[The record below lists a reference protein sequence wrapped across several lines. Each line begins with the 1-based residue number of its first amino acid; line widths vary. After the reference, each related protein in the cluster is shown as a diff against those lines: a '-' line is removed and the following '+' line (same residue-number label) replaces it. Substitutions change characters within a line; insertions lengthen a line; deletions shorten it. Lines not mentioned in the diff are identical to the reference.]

1 MEATLSEAQN
11 TPLLGELSLSLQ
23 ASPRAPFVSSR
34 ANVTSWCPQNVITHS
49 GTNVMQVSI
58 ASSGHWLDPKSMII
72 AFDIQNTGDEPLEFL
87 STDMQVIFSRLQ
99 VRMGS
104 VVVEDHTQ
112 NFNRLTTLFNKYQ
125 STDKI
130 LETSALA
137 LGTPQDMEADVGGIV
152 KPQLFS
158 VEDIKPNKIPAGE
171 KRRVCM
177 RLTTSTVFASS
188 SKWIPLF
195 ALNNG
200 VQIQLTL
207 DAAETS

>member
-1 MEATLSEAQN
+1 
-11 TPLLGELSLSLQ
+11 
-23 ASPRAPFVSSR
+23 
-34 ANVTSWCPQNVITHS
+34 
-49 GTNVMQVSI
+49 
-58 ASSGHWLDPKSMII
+58 MII
-72 AFDIQNTGDEPLEFL
+72 AFDIQHTGDEPLEFL

-104 VVVEDHTQ
+104 VVVEDHTH
-112 NFNRLTTLFNKYQ
+112 NFNRLTTQLNKYQ
-125 STDKI
+125 STDNI

-137 LGTPQDMEADVGGIV
+137 LGTPQDMEAAVGGAV

-188 SKWIPLF
+188 DNWVPLF

-200 VQIQLTL
+200 VHIQCTL
-207 DAAETS
+207 DAPETT